1 MPRHEREGVCKL
13 FSPNLPLP
21 RIEARAQV
29 TRSTGRGGEGEKKM
43 KRRRLCAS
51 DDNRRLSAI
60 RFFAFDGTPSFPF
73 FASASPNK
81 FNWLSAS
88 TDKYFCAE
96 WVRSNK
102 LERRDLTLIFIRYF
116 FFSLAHYFIKIVRR
130 WRNARAQ
137 RKKKNEKKRESLPT
151 PRRPQL
157 FRVGRV
163 FRTKRCKIE

>member
-1 MPRHEREGVCKL
+1 MLRSTVELASRSRRVWLREGERNGGLGTSWDVVVPRHEREGVCKL

-116 FFSLAHYFIKIVRR
+116 FFH
-130 WRNARAQ
+130 
-137 RKKKNEKKRESLPT
+137 
-151 PRRPQL
+151 
-157 FRVGRV
+157 
-163 FRTKRCKIE
+163 

>member
-1 MPRHEREGVCKL
+1 
-13 FSPNLPLP
+13 
-21 RIEARAQV
+21 
-29 TRSTGRGGEGEKKM
+29 M

-116 FFSLAHYFIKIVRR
+116 FH
-130 WRNARAQ
+130 
-137 RKKKNEKKRESLPT
+137 
-151 PRRPQL
+151 
-157 FRVGRV
+157 
-163 FRTKRCKIE
+163 